1 MQECVEM
8 GLAVFTTDPNGQAD
22 ATFSRVQWQS
32 NVGGSNNLAIFNE
45 GPAATH
51 AEEREISVFPN
62 PARSAFTLAFS
73 RALDSG
79 GIAILRNQMGQ
90 VIAQRQLRAGEM
102 ATEWDVSRL
111 PGGLYLLEVR
121 QEGWPPQVLRVIKT
135 D

>member
-45 GPAATH
+45 GPIAAH
-51 AEEREISVFPN
+51 PEEREISVFPN

-73 RALDSG
+73 RALESG
-79 GIAILRNQMGQ
+79 GTAILRNQMGQ
-90 VIAQRQLRAGEM
+90 AVAQRQLQAGEI
-102 ATEWDVSRL
+102 ATDWDVSRL
-111 PGGLYLLEVR
+111 PGELYLMEIR
-121 QEGWPPQVLRVIKT
+121 QEGWPPEVLWVIKT